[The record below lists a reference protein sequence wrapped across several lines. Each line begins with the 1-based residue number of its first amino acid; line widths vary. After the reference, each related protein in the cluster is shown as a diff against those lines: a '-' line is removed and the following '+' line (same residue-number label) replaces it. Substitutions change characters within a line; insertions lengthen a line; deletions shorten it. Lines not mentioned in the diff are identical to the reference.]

1 MSIKLMVDQRENN
14 KHAIAY
20 NQIKNLIIKNRIEPN
35 TLLVERQLSEQL
47 GVSRTPIR
55 EALKRLTSEGLTE
68 FIPGKGVFVSNLT
81 FEDFIN
87 ISEVR
92 EALEGMAAK
101 LCTLK
106 KDEKVIET
114 LEKNLDALEEAL
126 NSGDYDQ
133 SVEYDIQFHHILISG
148 AKNPKLENL
157 LNGIYDQINRF
168 AFFSVSDVERQRMS
182 LRQHRK
188 VLEAIKNDDANLA
201 EKLIR
206 DHIIHVK
213 EYHVKKVFLY

>member
-14 KHAIAY
+14 KHEIAY

-47 GVSRTPIR
+47 GVSSTPIR

>member
-1 MSIKLMVDQRENN
+1 MVDQRENN
-14 KHAIAY
+14 KHEIAY

>member
-14 KHAIAY
+14 KHEIAY